1 MITRMCCIKYFC
13 WTSSFICNF
22 LLLRLRVKWDY
33 KKFIFHSLAVEIFI
47 PYFPLAVYFI
57 FSSFFP
63 LPTSSSKKTEMRFVI
78 ENEIIYP
85 HPHHTVF
92 SFFFFF
98 VLFICMIEKS
108 FTICLNFLY
117 KICFSLTFGSYHFT
131 PALPN
136 PSSCSFN
143 TSSDICSHYVITY
156 G

>member
-1 MITRMCCIKYFC
+1 MTTWMYCIKYFC
-13 WTSSFICNF
+13 WTPSFICHF
-22 LLLRLRVKWDY
+22 LSAKIESKMRWQKV
-33 KKFIFHSLAVEIFI
+33 FFHSLAVEIFI
-47 PYFPLAVYFI
+47 PYFPLAIYFI
-57 FSSFFP
+57 LSSFFP
-63 LPTSSSKKTEMRFVI
+63 PPTSSSKKIKIRFMI
-78 ENEIIYP
+78 ENEIIYL
-85 HPHHTVF
+85 HPHRTVF
-92 SFFFFF
+92 SFFFL